1 MTKINDP
8 TYDFVR
14 SIYMKNVPL
23 QSELTNPF
31 AANKR
36 QRKNPLA
43 IKEAKEL
50 PEEVSDWSARHF
62 VDYFAENY
70 KAVFKGVYKT
80 TYTSD
85 NKIINIISEFM
96 DDNLLN
102 KNEWTK
108 KFIDWCFL
116 NKEIIQK
123 KSGHFL
129 LMELPHFLNRYYQDV
144 IISSSVNTQIEIFS
158 EIEALAVNG
167 RSKEIY
173 GKYGIPVACTYY
185 KNFRDVPLSDLVD
198 GTRLFLT
205 KLSNGT
211 SDEKKLL
218 YDIVQKSISR
228 SPYISGFELIDW
240 RILFSEVIEK
250 YKEETWWRD
259 QDYPGNPRFK
269 YDKFIK

>member
-23 QSELTNPF
+23 QSELSNPF

-36 QRKNPLA
+36 QKKNPLA
-43 IKEAKEL
+43 IKESKERPL
-50 PEEVSDWSARHF
+50 DISDWSAKHF
-62 VDYFAENY
+62 VDYFSENY
-70 KAVFKGVYKT
+70 KAVYKGIYKT

-85 NKIINIISEFM
+85 NKIINIICEFM
-96 DDNLLN
+96 EDNLLV
-102 KNEWTK
+102 KNEGTK

-144 IISSSVNTQIEIFS
+144 ILTNSTTSQIEIFS
-158 EIEALAVNG
+158 EIEALAANG

-185 KNFRDVPLSDLVD
+185 KNYRDVTHNDLVE
-198 GTRLFLT
+198 GTKLFLSN
-205 KLSNGT
+205 LSNGN

-218 YDIVQKSISR
+218 NDIVQKSISR
-228 SPYISGFELIDW
+228 SPYIDGFELTDW
-240 RILFSEVIEK
+240 RALFSEIVERF
-250 YKEETWWRD
+250 KEETWWRD

>member
-23 QSELTNPF
+23 QSELSNPF

-36 QRKNPLA
+36 QKKNPLA
-43 IKEAKEL
+43 IKESKERPL
-50 PEEVSDWSARHF
+50 DITDWSAKHF
-62 VDYFAENY
+62 VDYFSENY
-70 KAVFKGVYKT
+70 KAVYKGIYKT

-85 NKIINIISEFM
+85 NKIINIICEFM
-96 DDNLLN
+96 EDNLLV
-102 KNEWTK
+102 KNEGTK

-144 IISSSVNTQIEIFS
+144 ILTNSTTSQIEIFS
-158 EIEALAVNG
+158 EIEALAANG

-185 KNFRDVPLSDLVD
+185 KNYRDVTHNDLVE
-198 GTRLFLT
+198 GTKLFLSN
-205 KLSNGT
+205 LSNGN

-218 YDIVQKSISR
+218 NDIVQKSISR
-228 SPYISGFELIDW
+228 SPYIAGFELTDW
-240 RILFSEVIEK
+240 RTLFSEIIERF
-250 YKEETWWRD
+250 KEETWWRD

>member
-1 MTKINDP
+1 MTKTNDP
-8 TYDFVR
+8 TYEFVR

-23 QSELTNPF
+23 QSELSNPF

-36 QRKNPLA
+36 QKKNPLA
-43 IKEAKEL
+43 IKESKER
-50 PEEVSDWSARHF
+50 PTEITDWSARHF

-70 KAVFKGVYKT
+70 KAVYKGTYKT

-85 NKIINIISEFM
+85 NKIINIICEFM
-96 DDNLLN
+96 EDNMLA
-102 KNEWTK
+102 KNEGTK

-144 IISSSVNTQIEIFS
+144 ILTNSTTSQIEIFS
-158 EIEALAVNG
+158 EIEALAENG

-185 KNFRDVPLSDLVD
+185 KNYRDVSHNDLVE
-198 GTRLFLT
+198 GTKLFLS
-205 KLSNGT
+205 KLANGT

-218 YDIVQKSISR
+218 NDIVQKSISR
-228 SPYISGFELIDW
+228 SPYIPGFELTDW
-240 RILFSEVIEK
+240 RALFSEVVERF
-250 YKEETWWRD
+250 KEETWWRD